1 MIIWKPVVCV
11 CLKCVKEPT
20 NEVDENAVAVVCT
33 NSHCKEEVVCDMQQN
48 ISMIMSMFL
57 FLPDCT
63 LVKYFNHGREY
74 RLEIPSKFS
83 FLGT

>member
-1 MIIWKPVVCV
+1 MIIQKPLVCAY
-11 CLKCVKEPT
+11 LKYVKEPT

-33 NSHCKEEVVCDMQQN
+33 NFHCKEEVVCHMQEN
-48 ISMIMSMFL
+48 IYMIMSMFL
-57 FLPDCT
+57 FLPDYT

-83 FLGT
+83 FLWT

>member
-33 NSHCKEEVVCDMQQN
+33 NSHCKEEVVCHMQQN

-57 FLPDCT
+57 FLPHCT
-63 LVKYFNHGREY
+63 LVKYFSHGCEY
-74 RLEIPSKFS
+74 RLENPSKFS
-83 FLGT
+83 FLWT